1 MINMVINP
9 VAFQLGNLS
18 VKWYGIIMAVAI
30 ILAAWMSIE
39 EGKKRQ
45 IISVALATEEKQRLL

>member
-1 MINMVINP
+1 MTKLVINS

-30 ILAAWMSIE
+30 ILAAFMAIN
-39 EGKKRQ
+39 EGKKDTL
-45 IISVALATEEKQRLL
+45 SLMTL

>member
-30 ILAAWMSIE
+30 VLAAWMSIE
-39 EGKKRQ
+39 EG
-45 IISVALATEEKQRLL
+45 